1 MIAPGKH
8 RVVIKPNA
16 PQSKIIGYDAERG
29 AYRIAVSEPAE
40 HDKANKELVRFLT
53 KELGCT
59 VRLLHG
65 LRSREKVIEILPK
78 KS

>member
-53 KELGCT
+53 KN
-59 VRLLHG
+59 
-65 LRSREKVIEILPK
+65 
-78 KS
+78 